1 MKKII
6 YVVFLIVIG
15 SSYILAQNLERA
27 QHRFEQLKEFLSLN
41 EEQSIKVK
49 DILMKAEEQAIKEN
63 SDRKINKKT
72 SLRNTQIR
80 MKELDKKIE
89 AILTPEQLKKYESYK
104 IERKSEMK
112 GRRKGTKYYR
122 E

>member
-6 YVVFLIVIG
+6 VFIAIIIIG
-15 SSYILAQNLERA
+15 YSYSFSQNAERTL
-27 QHRFEQLKEFLSLN
+27 HRFEQLKEFLSLN
-41 EEQSIKVK
+41 EEQAIKVK
-49 DILMKAEEQAIKEN
+49 DILIKADEQAIKEN
-63 SDRKINKKT
+63 SEVKKNKRT
-72 SLRNTQIR
+72 SLRDAQIR
-80 MKELDKKIE
+80 MKEIDKKIE

-122 E
+122 D